1 MPARSWSIKVGKML
15 SRGLYP
21 AKMPLGESNSG
32 DPHINCESASREGF
46 GKIKLVAFIE
56 DV

>member
-21 AKMPLGESNSG
+21 EKMPLGESNSG
-32 DPHINCESASREGF
+32 NPQINFESASWYGF

>member
-1 MPARSWSIKVGKML
+1 MPAISWSTKVGKTL

-21 AKMPLGESNSG
+21 VKMPLGESNSG
-32 DPHINCESASREGF
+32 DPQTNFESASREGF
-46 GKIKLVAFIE
+46 GKIKLVPFIE

>member
-21 AKMPLGESNSG
+21 EKMPLVESNSA
-32 DPHINCESASREGF
+32 DPQTNFESASMEGF

>member
-21 AKMPLGESNSG
+21 EKMPLVESNSE
-32 DPHINCESASREGF
+32 DPQTNFESASMVGF

>member
-32 DPHINCESASREGF
+32 DPHINFESASREGF